1 MIRRAALLLMLALSA
16 CKPAPREVVTPA
28 LWEVTGERGERA
40 WLLGTIH
47 ALPAPV
53 KWRSAQMEAALA
65 GSDRLVL
72 EIVGIDNPRAV
83 AQIYARLAAS
93 PGQPPLDTRV
103 PPPLRSQLLALMR
116 EFKLDPG
123 QFSETETWAAA
134 LTIANAAQ
142 AEANADF
149 GIDREILSAAKG
161 KPVEELEGA
170 AAQLGLFDALPEAEQ
185 RDLLAAIVIEAAQD
199 SGDDRLGKAWR
210 TGDMAVLDAE
220 TRTGMMADPEL
231 HRVLLTDRNNAWA
244 NRLAAMLQ
252 QGARPLVAV
261 GALHLAGT
269 EGLPAQLAARGYTVR
284 RVQ

>member
-1 MIRRAALLLMLALSA
+1 MNRFAALALILVLAA
-16 CKPAPREVVTPA
+16 CNPAPREVVTPA
-28 LWEVTGERGERA
+28 LWEVTGDHGERA

-53 KWRSAQMEAALA
+53 KWRSAQVEAALA

-72 EIVGIDNPRAV
+72 EIADIDDQQAL
-83 AQIYARLAAS
+83 AKIYARLAAS
-93 PGQPPLDTRV
+93 PGLPPLDTRV
-103 PPPLRSQLLALMR
+103 PPPLRSQLLALMH

-123 QFSETETWAAA
+123 QFGETETWAAA

-149 GIDREILSAAKG
+149 GIDREILRAAKG

-199 SGDDRLGKAWR
+199 TGEDRLGNAWR
-210 TGDMAVLDAE
+210 KGDMVVLEAE
-220 TRTGMMADPEL
+220 TRSGMMADPEL
-231 HRVLLTDRNNAWA
+231 HQALLTDRNNAWA
-244 NRLAAMLQ
+244 NRLSAMLA

-261 GALHLAGT
+261 GALHLAGQ
-269 EGLPAQLAARGYTVR
+269 EGLPAQLAARGYKVR
-284 RVQ
+284 RLQ